1 MPRAGSQLQALLAG
15 LAELYRAEGD
25 GFPARVVG
33 VSRAI
38 IGADSY
44 SYNHFGPSGPLG
56 VHAEP
61 IDGPTFPD
69 AYAVFK
75 QHVHEHPVLTH
86 YRVTGDGAA
95 RRISDFVSDR
105 QFRSLALYH
114 EFYRHTAVN
123 YQAVI
128 TMPLP
133 GDGLIAVAMGRHDSD
148 FSDGELELMDLL
160 RPHVAQ
166 AAAIADVLR
175 PPPPGTVPG
184 PDGAPLLTARQASI
198 MRLVEAGHA
207 DRQIARSLDI
217 STRTVHAHLRNIYR
231 ALGVSSRTEALA
243 RLRSG
248 EAGPAAL
255 RLTPVGRAAAGA
267 RGLPG
272 EAGQDQ

>member
-1 MPRAGSQLQALLAG
+1 MPHAGSQLRELVAG
-15 LAELYRAEGD
+15 LAELYRADAED
-25 GFPARVVG
+25 FPARVVG
-33 VSRAI
+33 VVRAI

-75 QHVHEHPVLTH
+75 QHVHEHPVLRH

-114 EFYRHTAVN
+114 EFYRRTAVN

-133 GDGLIAVAMGRHDSD
+133 GQGLIAVATGRHGPD
-148 FSDGELELMDLL
+148 FRDTDLELMDLL
-160 RPHVAQ
+160 RPHIAQ

-175 PPPPGTVPG
+175 LPPASTLCG

-198 MRLVEAGHA
+198 MRLVGAGQA
-207 DRQIARSLDI
+207 DRQIARSLGI
-217 STRTVHAHLRNIYR
+217 SPRTVHAHLQNIYR
-231 ALGVSSRTEALA
+231 VLGVSSRTEALA

-248 EAGPAAL
+248 
-255 RLTPVGRAAAGA
+255 
-267 RGLPG
+267 
-272 EAGQDQ
+272 

>member
-1 MPRAGSQLQALLAG
+1 MPHAGSQLRALLAG
-15 LAELYRAEGD
+15 LAELYQPDAGD
-25 GFPARVVG
+25 FPARVVR
-33 VSRAI
+33 VVRAVA
-38 IGADSY
+38 GADSY
-44 SYNHFGPSGPLG
+44 SYNHFGPGGPLG

-61 IDGPTFPD
+61 FDGPTFPD

-75 QHVHEHPVLTH
+75 QHVHQHPVLAH
-86 YRVTGDGAA
+86 FRATGDGAA
-95 RRISDFVSDR
+95 RRISDFLSDR
-105 QFRSLALYH
+105 QFRATALH
-114 EFYRHTAVN
+114 QEFYRRTRVN

-133 GDGLIAVAMGRHDSD
+133 GDSLIAVAMGRQSSD
-148 FSDGELELMDLL
+148 FSDTDLELVDLL

-166 AAAIADVLR
+166 AAAIADVLHL
-175 PPPPGTVPG
+175 PPPRMLPG

-207 DRQIARSLDI
+207 DRQIARSLGI

-248 EAGPAAL
+248 
-255 RLTPVGRAAAGA
+255 
-267 RGLPG
+267 
-272 EAGQDQ
+272 